1 MNEANAKGKKISQT
15 LEDAIDRGRFY
26 QGIHSHFELDQT
38 GAAVDLTS
46 FTHLARPIGVENP
59 VVPASVN
66 HSTKGLEWMVVNYMD
81 AFISNILSSPS
92 DDEGRI
98 LLLLQYAGHGKI
110 NQKI

>member
-1 MNEANAKGKKISQT
+1 MNEANAKGKKIRQT

-59 VVPASVN
+59 VVPASV
-66 HSTKGLEWMVVNYMD
+66 LEWMVVNYMD